1 MSVRPHRFQFRGC
14 NCGDL
19 TVQSC
24 SSRNVKQYPD
34 AEQVDG
40 ILIVRLDAPLYFANT
55 RFIRER
61 LRSYYRKA
69 QARSVLECCR

>member
-1 MSVRPHRFQFRGC
+1 M
-14 NCGDL
+14 
-19 TVQSC
+19 
-24 SSRNVKQYPD
+24 KQYPD

-61 LRSYYRKA
+61 LRIYYRRA
-69 QARSVLECCR
+69 QVDS

>member
-1 MSVRPHRFQFRGC
+1 MVLIP
-14 NCGDL
+14 DL
-19 TVQSC
+19 SLIPNH
-24 SSRNVKQYPD
+24 RNVKQYPD

-61 LRSYYRKA
+61 LRSYHRKA
-69 QARSVLECCR
+69 QARSLPGCCR